1 MLIEPFYRED
11 AVALR
16 EDLEV
21 LEQTLQSARKGGS
34 KELMESKS
42 ELRDLLTGFDSQMV
56 KECRRARRILDDVE
70 THINSDGLSSFG
82 LLLAATGQSLQ
93 GEAQSLEA
101 ALVAMESQSP
111 REMDLGS
118 VNRLL
123 NWVRGKILPVVSRI
137 LGTIWKILINVLS
150 PRSWKVKGGIGSTFP
165 GLTEGELVI
174 DFERSG

>member
-42 ELRDLLTGFDSQMV
+42 ELRELLTGFDSQMV

-70 THINSDGLSSFG
+70 TNINSDGLSSFG

-101 ALVAMESQSP
+101 ALVAMESQVSP
-111 REMDLGS
+111 
-118 VNRLL
+118 
-123 NWVRGKILPVVSRI
+123 
-137 LGTIWKILINVLS
+137 
-150 PRSWKVKGGIGSTFP
+150 
-165 GLTEGELVI
+165 
-174 DFERSG
+174 